1 MTELPLTRARDWLA
15 QAKRDLEQARDCRDA
30 GRHEWA
36 CFAAQQAAEKAITA
50 VHVAN
55 GLTPTHHSIA
65 RLLKEVPGT
74 APETLIDKACVLDNF
89 YVATR
94 YPSAHPEGAPLE
106 HFGHIQTDEAIGFAE
121 EIVAFAHQ
129 AVGAR

>member
-36 CFAAQQAAEKAITA
+36 CFAAQQAAEKAVAA
-50 VHVAN
+50 VHVA
-55 GLTPTHHSIA
+55 GGATPAHHSIA
-65 RLLKEVPGT
+65 RLLKETPGA
-74 APETLIDKACVLDNF
+74 APADLIDKACVLDNF

-94 YPSAHPEGAPLE
+94 YPSAHPEGSPLE

-121 EIVAFAHQ
+121 EIVTFAHQ
-129 AVGAR
+129 AVGPR